1 MHSTL
6 CPELI
11 GRAEERAAL
20 AQRLDE
26 AVASRGGVVVLVGD
40 AGHGKSR
47 LARETAAAATGR
59 GLRTATGH
67 ATADGSPVPFRAVTE
82 ALLAAFRSVERP
94 PAEALAGFAPHL
106 GRLVP
111 EWGSGSTESS
121 PLLVGEAVVR
131 LLRASGPGW
140 VLVLE
145 DLQWADE
152 DTIAVLEF
160 LAGAL
165 RTEVVLCVVTVRSG
179 ADGPAGRL
187 RRHGATVIDLG
198 PLGEAEIDAM
208 AAGCLGVDTVPEG
221 VGPFLRTLA
230 EGSPFLVE
238 ELLADLIAGGALVR
252 DPAWTVRGPLSPTV
266 TRSVAESVGVGLRT
280 MSSDERR
287 VLSVAAVLGR
297 QFDWRLVAEAS
308 GVEAVG
314 DALRRAVDE
323 QVLAVEGDGFRFR
336 HALIRQ
342 AVVESLLPPE
352 RATLAARALVAVE
365 RAHPG
370 FPRDWCELAAAL
382 AETAGDLDRAAELL
396 VECGR
401 RASDRGALA
410 AAEATLTR
418 ATALDTSDGVR
429 FRAERALVE
438 VWVQIGAAPRALALA
453 QDLTTRMPGDATADD
468 RLALL
473 GLVATAALAAGDAD
487 AAEAAVKEAGAVG
500 AGSPGVGSAGAG
512 ATGVGSS
519 GARARAAVVAAQV
532 ALAAGRTD
540 EAAELARA
548 GRSQAVTADV
558 ECDALWVLGRVA
570 EDFGEKL
577 AAFREVAHIAE
588 RAGLPVRRLQSEHE
602 CAILTAV
609 LGDPA
614 DLVRVR
620 ETAQA
625 AGAAATAASADLL
638 LADLAFGALD
648 HDACLAAATRCVEAG
663 RRFGHATLPVG
674 LLWLAGSHALAGRD
688 AEMEAAL
695 AEAAA
700 VAPGDPRIAADA
712 LGRVRATRALLR
724 GDRAELV
731 EVLDRSMEYVRVA
744 PPTGAVFSGRVLWA
758 IVHSAADEDLGA
770 AARAEVAAAGYL
782 DAVPVLTA
790 ARTWADAV
798 AAGRAG
804 RPEEAAGH
812 YARGEALLTPSTQA
826 SGTVHL
832 ARLLVAEAAVR
843 DGWGDPVVWLREGE
857 GFFFDRGQERLAR
870 DCRTLLGVAGAPR
883 PRRRRGAA
891 PVPPALRALGVTERE
906 HEVLVLV
913 AAGSTNRDIA
923 ERLVLSVRTVE
934 HHIASLLR
942 RTGVRDRGQL
952 AALVG

>member
-6 CPELI
+6 CPDLI

-20 AQRLDE
+20 AHRLDE
-26 AVASRGGVVVLVGD
+26 LAAGAGGVVVLVGD

-59 GLRTATGH
+59 GFRAATGH
-67 ATADGSPVPFRAVTE
+67 AGAGGSPVPFGAVTE
-82 ALLAAFRSVERP
+82 ALLAGFRSIGRP
-94 PAEALAGFAPHL
+94 PAAALAGFAPHL

-111 EWGSGSTESS
+111 EWGTGSAESS

-152 DTIAVLEF
+152 DTIAVVEF
-160 LAGAL
+160 LVGAL
-165 RTEVVLCVVTVRSG
+165 RSEAVLCVVTVRSG
-179 ADGPAGRL
+179 ADGPTARL
-187 RRHGATVIDLG
+187 RRRGATVIDLG
-198 PLGEAEIDAM
+198 PLAAPEIDAM
-208 AAGCLGVDTVPEG
+208 AAACLGVDTVPEG
-221 VGPFLRTLA
+221 VGPFLRTLT

-238 ELLADLIAGGALVR
+238 ELLADLIATGALVS
-252 DPAWTVRGPLSPTV
+252 DPHWTVRGPLIPIV
-266 TRSVAESVGVGLRT
+266 TRSVAESVGVRLRS
-280 MSSDERR
+280 MSPEERR
-287 VLSVAAVLGR
+287 VLSAAAVLGR
-297 QFDWRLVAEAS
+297 EFDWRLVAEAS
-308 GVEAVG
+308 GVAAGGVAAVG
-314 DALRRAVDE
+314 EPVAQALRRAVDE
-323 QVLAVEGDGFRFR
+323 QVLVVEGNGFRFR

-352 RATLAARALVAVE
+352 RAALAARALAAVE

-370 FPRDWCELAAAL
+370 FPRDTCELAAAL

-410 AAEATLTR
+410 AAEATLLR
-418 ATALDTSDGVR
+418 ARDLDTADGVR
-429 FRAERALVE
+429 FRVERELVE
-438 VWVQIGAAPRALALA
+438 VWVQIGAAPRALSLA
-453 QDLTTRMPGDATADD
+453 QALTTRMPVNATADD

-473 GLVATAALAAGDAD
+473 GLVATAALAAGDTD
-487 AAEAAVKEAGAVG
+487 AAETAIKETGS
-500 AGSPGVGSAGAG
+500 GSPGAQ
-512 ATGVGSS
+512 
-519 GARARAAVVAAQV
+519 ARAAVVAAHV
-532 ALAAGRTD
+532 ALAAGRTT
-540 EAAELARA
+540 EAADLARA
-548 GRSQAVTADV
+548 ARTGAVTADV
-558 ECDALWVLGRVA
+558 ECDALWVVGRVT
-570 EDFGEKL
+570 EDFGGKL
-577 AAFREVAHIAE
+577 AAFREAADIAD
-588 RAGLPVRRLQSEHE
+588 RAGLAVRRLALEHE

-614 DLVRVR
+614 DLVGIR

-638 LADLAFGALD
+638 LADLAFSALD
-648 HDACLAAATRCVEAG
+648 HDTCLAAATRCVEAG

-674 LLWLAGSHALAGRD
+674 LLWLAGAHALAGRD

-695 AEAAA
+695 AEAAE

-724 GDRAELV
+724 GDRAELA

-744 PPTGAVFSGRVLWA
+744 PATGAVFSGRVVWA
-758 IVHSAADEDLGA
+758 IVHSAADADLGA

-782 DAVPVLTA
+782 DAVPVLA
-790 ARTWADAV
+790 AVRSWAEAV

-804 RPEEAAGH
+804 GTGCSVEAASH
-812 YARGEALLTPSTQA
+812 YARGEELLTPATRA

-832 ARLLVAEAAVR
+832 ARLLVAEAALR
-843 DGWGDPVVWLREGE
+843 DGWGDPVAWLREGE

-870 DCRTLLGVAGAPR
+870 DCRMLIGAAGAPP
-883 PRRRRGAA
+883 PRRRRGSA
-891 PVPPALRALGVTERE
+891 PVPPALRAFGVTERE
-906 HEVLVLV
+906 HEVLALV
-913 AAGSTNRDIA
+913 AAGSTNREIA
-923 ERLVLSVRTVE
+923 DRLVLSVRTVE

>member
-11 GRAEERAAL
+11 GRAQERAAL
-20 AQRLDE
+20 AHRLDE
-26 AVASRGGVVVLVGD
+26 VAAGTGGVVVLVGD

-47 LARETAAAATGR
+47 LARETAAAAVGR
-59 GLRTATGH
+59 GLRAATGH

-82 ALLAAFRSVERP
+82 ALLAAFRSVDRP
-94 PAEALAGFAPHL
+94 PAHALAGFAPHL

-111 EWGSGSTESS
+111 EWGSGSAESS

-152 DTIAVLEF
+152 DTVAVVEF

-165 RTEVVLCVVTVRSG
+165 RTEAALCVVTVRSG
-179 ADGPAGRL
+179 ADGLAARL
-187 RRHGATVIDLG
+187 RRRGAAVVDLG
-198 PLGEAEIDAM
+198 PLAAAEIDAM
-208 AAGCLGVDTVPEG
+208 AAACLGVDTVPDG
-221 VGPFLRTLA
+221 LGPFLRTLT

-238 ELLADLIAGGALVR
+238 ELLADLVATGALVR
-252 DPAWTVRGPLSPTV
+252 DPAWTVRGPLSPVV
-266 TRSVAESVGVGLRT
+266 TRSVAESVGARLRS
-280 MSSDERR
+280 MSADERR
-287 VLSVAAVLGR
+287 VLSAAAVLGR

-308 GVEAVG
+308 GVDGGVATVG
-314 DALRRAVDE
+314 SALRRAVDE

-352 RATLAARALVAVE
+352 RAALAAAALAAVE

-370 FPRDWCELAAAL
+370 FPRDRCELAAAL

-396 VECGR
+396 LECGR

-410 AAEATLTR
+410 AAEATLDR
-418 ATALDTSDGVR
+418 AAALDTSDEVR
-429 FRAERALVE
+429 FRTERALVE

-453 QDLTTRMPGDATADD
+453 QALTTRMPADATADD

-473 GLVATAALAAGDAD
+473 GLIATAALAAGDLD
-487 AAEAAVKEAGAVG
+487 AAEAAVKEAG
-500 AGSPGVGSAGAG
+500 SAGAG
-512 ATGVGSS
+512 PGS
-519 GARARAAVVAAQV
+519 RARAAVVAAQV

-548 GRSQAVTADV
+548 GRSRAVTADV
-558 ECDALWVLGRVA
+558 ECDALWVLGRVT
-570 EDFGEKL
+570 EDFDGKL
-577 AAFREVAHIAE
+577 AAFRQAADIAE

-602 CAILTAV
+602 SAILSAV
-609 LGDPA
+609 LGDPT

-638 LADLAFGALD
+638 LADLAFSALD
-648 HDACLAAATRCVEAG
+648 HDTCLAAATRCVEAG

-674 LLWLAGSHALAGRD
+674 LLWLAGAHALAGRD

-695 AEAAA
+695 AEAAE
-700 VAPGDPRIAADA
+700 VGPGDPRIAADA

-731 EVLDRSMEYVRVA
+731 EVLDRSMEHVRVA
-744 PPTGAVFSGRVLWA
+744 PATGAVFSGRLLWA

-770 AARAEVAAAGYL
+770 AARAEVAAAAYL
-782 DAVPVLTA
+782 DAVPILA
-790 ARTWADAV
+790 AVRTWADAV
-798 AAGRAG
+798 AAGRTG
-804 RPEEAAGH
+804 RAAEAEGH
-812 YARGEALLTPSTQA
+812 FTRGEALLTPLTRS

-832 ARLLVAEAAVR
+832 PRLLVAEAAVR
-843 DGWGDPVVWLREGE
+843 DGWGDPVAWLREGE

-870 DCRTLLGVAGAPR
+870 DCRALLGAAGAPR

-906 HEVLVLV
+906 HEVLGLV
-913 AAGSTNRDIA
+913 AAGSSNRDIA
-923 ERLVLSVRTVE
+923 DRLVLSVRTVE